1 MEIWRDI
8 EGYEE
13 LYQVS
18 NLGRVRSLNYNRT
31 GKVRNM
37 KLGTY
42 PNGYKMV
49 DLKKDKKRKAHLVH
63 RLVAKAFIPN
73 PNPDQLY
80 EVNHKDEDKTNN
92 AVENLEWCTHMYN
105 QMYGTK
111 RERQAKSKG
120 KPVICITTGET
131 YYCAREAMRKTGVH
145 NSNISKCCNG
155 QCKSA
160 GKHPITGEKLV
171 WKYL

>member
-8 EGYEE
+8 EGYEG

-18 NLGRVRSLNYNRT
+18 NLGRVRSLNYKRT
-31 GKVRNM
+31 GKVQNM

-49 DLKKDKKRKAHLVH
+49 DLKKNKNRKAHLVH

-73 PNPDQLY
+73 PNPDQLC

-92 AVENLEWCTHMYN
+92 CVENLEWCDVKY
-105 QMYGTK
+105 
-111 RERQAKSKG
+111 
-120 KPVICITTGET
+120 
-131 YYCAREAMRKTGVH
+131 
-145 NSNISKCCNG
+145 NSNFGTRN
-155 QCKSA
+155 
-160 GKHPITGEKLV
+160 
-171 WKYL
+171 

>member
-8 EGYEE
+8 KGYEG
-13 LYQVS
+13 LYQIS
-18 NLGRVRSLNYNRT
+18 NLGRVRSLNYKRT
-31 GKVRNM
+31 GRTQIM

-49 DLKKDKKRKAHLVH
+49 DLKKNHKRKAYLVH
-63 RLVAKAFIPN
+63 RLVAQAFIPN
-73 PNPDQLY
+73 LNNYP
-80 EVNHKDEDKTNN
+80 EVNHRDENKANN
-92 AVENLEWCTHMYN
+92 TVENLEWCTHIYN

-111 RERQAKSKG
+111 RKRQGVSRG
-120 KPVICITTGET
+120 KKVLCVTTGIE
-131 YYCAREAMRKTGVH
+131 YYSAYEAMRKTGVH
-145 NSNISKCCNG
+145 HANISKCCNG
-155 QCKSA
+155 QYKSA